1 MGYSLLQHMS
11 ARSASP
17 ASSSTATPMV
27 LTVAEMKA
35 LEARAFADGTSP
47 EALMEEAGEQIAAAV
62 TQFIGRAGICVAY
75 YGKGHNGGDALVA
88 ARQLAARG
96 WKIHLKPAAAEADCA
111 PLTRQKLA
119 EVAVWDSGPELPQPE
134 QMHGLPLVLLDGL
147 LGIGARGPL
156 TEPIA
161 ALAREINRRR
171 ATSHA
176 RTFALDVPTGLDADT
191 GEADP
196 ACVLAD
202 FTLAIGFV
210 KQGILADRA
219 AAAVGRLAVLPLA
232 AFSAR
237 RGSTPL
243 TASIG
248 TALDLAPLLPP
259 RRNDLHKGDCGRV
272 GIVAGS
278 LGYTGAA
285 ILCAEAA
292 VRSGAGLVTLYV
304 TPDIHAIVAGRVSP
318 EVMVQPVTSYLPVAD
333 GRHDVV
339 AAGPGLGRARAEEIL
354 WLIKRLLCPMIVDAD
369 ALNALATQVDALRSC
384 AGERLLTPHP
394 GEMLRLDPSSE
405 NRPRRETVHAFTE
418 RFPVTLLLKGS
429 RTLVGQL
436 GVLFSYNTTGTPGM
450 ATGGMGDVLTGVCAG
465 LAAQK
470 LNLYAAARV
479 GAWLCGRAAELA
491 LLRGGQSEESLTPS
505 DVLAQLGG
513 AFRDLRARC
522 F

>member
-1 MGYSLLQHMS
+1 MGYSFLESMT
-11 ARSASP
+11 ARSTP
-17 ASSSTATPMV
+17 ASGSAAAPMV
-27 LTVAEMKA
+27 LTVAEMRA
-35 LEARAFADGTSP
+35 LEERVFAEGGTP
-47 EALMEEAGEQIAAAV
+47 EALMEEAGAHLAAAV
-62 TQFIGRAGICVAY
+62 TQFTPRAGVCLVF

-88 ARQLAARG
+88 ARHLAACG
-96 WKIHLKPAAAEADCA
+96 WKIHLRGLAEEKDCA
-111 PLTRQKLA
+111 PLTRKKLG
-119 EVAVWDSGPELPQPE
+119 EVAVWNHGPGVRLPDAAR
-134 QMHGLPLVLLDGL
+134 GLPLVLLDGL

-156 TEPIA
+156 AEPVA
-161 ALAREINRRR
+161 AFTREINRLR
-171 ATSHA
+171 ATTHA
-176 RTFALDVPTGLDADT
+176 RTFAIDVPTGLDADT
-191 GEADP
+191 GAADP

-202 FTLAIGFV
+202 FTLTIGYV
-210 KQGILADRA
+210 KQGMLADRA
-219 AAAVGRLAVLPLA
+219 VGPVGRLAVLPLS
-232 AFSAR
+232 AFGLR
-237 RGSTPL
+237 RGLTPL

-259 RRNDLHKGDCGRV
+259 RRADLHKGDCGRV

-278 LGYTGAA
+278 MGYTGAA

-292 VRSGAGLVTLYV
+292 VRAGAGLVTLYV
-304 TPDIHAIVAGRVSP
+304 TPDIHPIVAGRVAP

-333 GRHDVV
+333 ARHEIV
-339 AAGPGLGRARAEEIL
+339 AAGPGLGRARSEEIL

-369 ALNALATQVDALRSC
+369 ALNALASNIETLRTC

-394 GEMLRLDPSSE
+394 GEMLRLDSASE
-405 NRPRRETVHAFTE
+405 GRPRHETVRAFTE
-418 RFPVTLLLKGS
+418 RYPVTLLLKGA

-491 LLRGGQSEESLTPS
+491 IHRGGESEESLTPS
-505 DVLAQLGG
+505 AVIAHLGG
-513 AFRDLRARC
+513 AFRELRARC
-522 F
+522 Y